1 VRAIS
6 EIGAPSCGGAP
17 LLYLR
22 VKISRYVDAA
32 FPGWVECSMVDATGH
47 EHLFV
52 EKVPAVTLA
61 ALDETSNFPQPGFI
75 ACIVIGRN
83 KRDDGSQLV
92 RIDTQTTTVGRT
104 KFDVFSEQLCELPR
118 EEGGR

>member
-1 VRAIS
+1 MYVR
-6 EIGAPSCGGAP
+6 
-17 LLYLR
+17 
-22 VKISRYVDAA
+22 VQISRYVDAA

-61 ALDETSNFPQPGFI
+61 ALAETSIFPQPGFI

-83 KRDDGSQLV
+83 ERDDGSQLV
-92 RIDTQTTTVGRT
+92 RIDTQTTTVGGTR
-104 KFDVFSEQLCELPR
+104 FDVFPEQLSEFPQ
-118 EEGGR
+118 EEAGR